1 METELQKRTSLSCQF
16 EQKFTKTPCTCQYLI
31 LLQFVMPKWKTKLEE
46 TQTAD
51 SAIGLCAAG
60 SPCDNFQRK
69 TASRV
74 MRRLAERNDHAVRE
88 AENRWAS
95 E

>member
-1 METELQKRTSLSCQF
+1 MH
-16 EQKFTKTPCTCQYLI
+16 CQYQI
-31 LLQFVMPKWKTKLEE
+31 LLQFVMPKWTLNLEE
-46 TQTAD
+46 TQTDD
-51 SAIGLCAAG
+51 SAIGLCAVG
-60 SPCDNFQRK
+60 SFCDNFQQQK

-95 E
+95 EWLVW